1 MLLHHLLPLQS
12 MRWPQNGNHP
22 LNHGVNQR
30 NVPVEKYLIC
40 LRTTSGLIATV
51 VETCD
56 ANDAFRYAVPY
67 QVIIVN
73 EMYRYATNVIKRWK
87 KDRRQKIY
95 QNLKNIQQYNSS
107 NIRLP
112 CVPISIITSML
123 FEFKPKNSNWQERLL
138 LLRLL
143 LKLRL
148 KYKA

>member
-73 EMYRYATNVIKRWK
+73 EMYRYATNVIKKWK
-87 KDRRQKIY
+87 KDR
-95 QNLKNIQQYNSS
+95 QQYNSS

-112 CVPISIITSML
+112 RVPISIITSML

>member
-73 EMYRYATNVIKRWK
+73 EMYRYATNVIKKWK
-87 KDRRQKIY
+87 KDRRQSKKYTKIS
-95 QNLKNIQQYNSS
+95 KTYNSI
-107 NIRLP
+107 IRQ
-112 CVPISIITSML
+112 I
-123 FEFKPKNSNWQERLL
+123 
-138 LLRLL
+138 
-143 LKLRL
+143 
-148 KYKA
+148 

>member
-1 MLLHHLLPLQS
+1 ME
-12 MRWPQNGNHP
+12 N
-22 LNHGVNQR
+22 
-30 NVPVEKYLIC
+30 YLIC
-40 LRTTSGLIATV
+40 LLVALELIATV

-73 EMYRYATNVIKRWK
+73 EMYRYATNVIKKWK
-87 KDRRQKIY
+87 KDR
-95 QNLKNIQQYNSS
+95 QQYNSS

>member
-73 EMYRYATNVIKRWK
+73 EMYRYATNVIKKWK
-87 KDRRQKIY
+87 KEPGSGEHYPFGVDVDLPDEWSELEDLPDEITFHGQHGQREFQ
-95 QNLKNIQQYNSS
+95 KNIN
-107 NIRLP
+107 NHR
-112 CVPISIITSML
+112 
-123 FEFKPKNSNWQERLL
+123 N
-138 LLRLL
+138 LRLQ
-143 LKLRL
+143 
-148 KYKA
+148 